1 MLLTATYLGKMS
13 LRFLLFA
20 VTTVLLFRKRKVYPD
35 MVVCGIIF
43 YYLLLCPP
51 KYVIYTDRDRRH
63 M

>member
-1 MLLTATYLGKMS
+1 MLLTAMYLGKMS

-20 VTTVLLFRKRKVYPD
+20 VTTVVLFRKRKVCPD
-35 MVVCGIIF
+35 MVCGIIF